1 MHRALFNSV
10 YNKFSSNIA
19 SSQETF
25 RSCSD
30 IRILPLHSP
39 SGYQDTNTFSQ
50 ETTFDIDQFE
60 DYYDDLFGNR
70 NNDIAINNIEVAID
84 DENIENEIVTMH
96 SVQSQRLRLM
106 KKKLILAKALKSL
119 RKLIMLSKL
128 KGDDESG
135 ETSESLEDYYDESDG
150 RLYSTEYSGSS
161 TIMPWWARSN
171 SHGRRRRRRK
181 KRYDFWYDVFN
192 Q

>member
-1 MHRALFNSV
+1 M
-10 YNKFSSNIA
+10 
-19 SSQETF
+19 
-25 RSCSD
+25 
-30 IRILPLHSP
+30 
-39 SGYQDTNTFSQ
+39 
-50 ETTFDIDQFE
+50 
-60 DYYDDLFGNR
+60 
-70 NNDIAINNIEVAID
+70 AID

-135 ETSESLEDYYDESDG
+135 ESSSESLEDYYDDNDG
-150 RLYSTEYSGSS
+150 RVSVYSSEYSGS

-171 SHGRRRRRRK
+171 SHGRRRRKRRRK

-192 Q
+192 